1 MRRCAAI
8 LRCWSGAWQDGPGR
22 EGRRGPGSPARRAFR
37 PGSGVL
43 LAEAELLDAG
53 AERGGADAQQGRG
66 PVLAIDLAVAPLQ
79 GIGDIGPLQG
89 LHLRLGKDDGV
100 VVGRQDG
107 PGRGRGGGR
116 RQGLQVQETVRA
128 ACGRAQEAFLQ
139 FADIAGPGIGL
150 QASRSVV
157 GKGQFRPLQVGP
169 VMFQKGL
176 GQRQDVFRA
185 LTQGSDADG
194 R

>member
-1 MRRCAAI
+1 M
-8 LRCWSGAWQDGPGR
+8 
-22 EGRRGPGSPARRAFR
+22 
-37 PGSGVL
+37 
-43 LAEAELLDAG
+43 
-53 AERGGADAQQGRG
+53 
-66 PVLAIDLAVAPLQ
+66 
-79 GIGDIGPLQG
+79 
-89 LHLRLGKDDGV
+89 
-100 VVGRQDG
+100 
-107 PGRGRGGGR
+107 
-116 RQGLQVQETVRA
+116 QETVRA

-185 LTQGSDADG
+185 LTQGSYADG
-194 R
+194 KGVEAVIEVFAESPARTSS